1 MEAVTENSGKWEI
14 TTVNSASQMNS
25 GLANGESFE
34 LLNEKV
40 TGHFFPC
47 EEILSAAF
55 VLFYSRTIGLC
66 SLLEST
72 KV

>member
-1 MEAVTENSGKWEI
+1 MEAVTENSDKWEI
-14 TTVNSASQMNS
+14 TTVNGASQMNS

-40 TGHFFPC
+40 TGYFFPC